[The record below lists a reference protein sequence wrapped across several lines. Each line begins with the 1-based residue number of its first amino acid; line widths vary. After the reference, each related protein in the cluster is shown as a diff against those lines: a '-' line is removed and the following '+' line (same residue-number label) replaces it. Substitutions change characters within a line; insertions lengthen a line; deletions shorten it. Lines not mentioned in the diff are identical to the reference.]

1 MGLFLKQS
9 TAVTVKIGPFVDS
22 TDGNTVESG
31 LTISQADVLL
41 SKNGGAFTQKTEAT
55 SCTHDAIGY
64 YGCPLDATDT
74 GTLGRLQLA
83 VHESGALPV
92 YHEYMVVRADVYDT
106 MCSTDYLQV
115 DVIQVG
121 SGTQSATDL
130 KDFADTGYDPA
141 THKVQGVVLT
151 DTTTAITNPVNLS
164 AASEA
169 QIDAIETDTNEIQG
183 KLPTNKIMGS
193 SVVTD
198 KDDEIDAIKTM
209 TDKIGTIVNT
219 GGTATIGAVL
229 GDFANSAL
237 VTRVGAGAAQS
248 ATALSTANWTAA
260 RAGYLDNINN
270 ANLATVPAI
279 SAARIGYLDNINQA
293 GLLQVTAARAGY
305 LDNVNQSGLL
315 QVTAARAGYLDN
327 INNAGLATITP
338 TTIWNL
344 AVEGAITAKQATE
357 LMLAVLCGKTSEAV
371 AGTMVIRDANDTVDR
386 ITATMDANRYRTG
399 VVLNP

>member
-1 MGLFLKQS
+1 MASYNPMKKNTAQRIVFPILDADGDPVTGATTPDTEYSLDGGSFSDCSDEVHEIATSSGVYYIDLLAAETNGDVVAIQCKTATAGAKTTVLVFYTTS
-9 TAVTVKIGPFVDS
+9 TTLDAMQTELNKIGTITNTGGTATIGAVLGDMANSAIVTRF
-22 TDGNTVESG
+22 GN
-31 LTISQADVLL
+31 LQ
-41 SKNGGAFTQKTEAT
+41 TEA
-55 SCTHDAIGY
+55 
-64 YGCPLDATDT
+64 
-74 GTLGRLQLA
+74 
-83 VHESGALPV
+83 
-92 YHEYMVVRADVYDT
+92 
-106 MCSTDYLQV
+106 
-115 DVIQVG
+115 
-121 SGTQSATDL
+121 
-130 KDFADTGYDPA
+130 
-141 THKVQGVVLT
+141 
-151 DTTTAITNPVNLS
+151 N
-164 AASEA
+164 
-169 QIDAIETDTNEIQG
+169 
-183 KLPTNKIMGS
+183 
-193 SVVTD
+193 
-198 KDDEIDAIKTM
+198 
-209 TDKIGTIVNT
+209 KIGTIVNT